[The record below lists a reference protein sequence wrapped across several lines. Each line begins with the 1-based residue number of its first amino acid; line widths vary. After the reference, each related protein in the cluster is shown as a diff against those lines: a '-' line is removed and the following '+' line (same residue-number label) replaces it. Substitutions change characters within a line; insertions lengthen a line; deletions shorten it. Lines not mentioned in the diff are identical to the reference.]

1 MEATIERRLDPLDPG
16 GRGDNG
22 MTPLQGSFVALVT
35 PFRNGAIDEAKLREL
50 VEFHVAHG
58 TDGIVPCGTTG
69 ESPTLSHD
77 EHHRVVE
84 IAVAAARK
92 RIAIIAGTGSNSTAE
107 AISLTR
113 HAERAGADGALV
125 VNPYYNKP
133 TQQGLYEHFRAVAD
147 STALPILTYNI
158 QGRTAINVETDTM
171 ARLARDCRNI
181 VGVKEASGSLDQMS
195 QVILACGPG
204 FTVLS
209 GDDNITLPLLAIG
222 GRGVI
227 SVIAN
232 IVPRETADMVH
243 AALDGDWKRA
253 RELHYKLF
261 PLARAAFLET
271 NPIPIKEAMAMA
283 GMIEPEFRL
292 PMCRMGEANREKLR
306 EILKGYGLVS

>member
-1 MEATIERRLDPLDPG
+1 MKATF
-16 GRGDNG
+16 
-22 MTPLQGSFVALVT
+22 QGSIVAMVT
-35 PFRNGAIDEAKLREL
+35 PFRNGTIDESKVKEL
-50 VEFHVAHG
+50 VELHVKNG
-58 TDGIVPCGTTG
+58 TDAIVPCGTTG

-77 EHHRVVE
+77 EHHHMVE
-84 IAVAAARK
+84 LVVAAAAG
-92 RIAIIAGTGSNSTAE
+92 RIPVIAGTGSNSTAE
-107 AISLTR
+107 AIALTK
-113 HAERAGADGALV
+113 HAERAGANGALV

-133 TQQGLYEHFRAVAD
+133 TQEGLYRHFRAVAEA
-147 STALPILTYNI
+147 TPLPILVYNI
-158 QGRTAINVETDTM
+158 QGRTAVNIETDTM
-171 ARLARDCRNI
+171 ARLVRDCPTI

-195 QVILACGPG
+195 QVILACGPD
-204 FTVLS
+204 FAVIS

-232 IVPRETADMVH
+232 IVPRETSEMVH

-283 GMIEPEFRL
+283 GMLEPEFRL
-292 PMCRMGEANREKLR
+292 PMCRMGDANREKLR
-306 EILKGYGLVS
+306 AILTAYGLVK

>member
-1 MEATIERRLDPLDPG
+1 MSQTF
-16 GRGDNG
+16 
-22 MTPLQGSFVALVT
+22 QGSFVAMVT
-35 PFRNGAIDEAKLREL
+35 PFRSGKVDEAKLREL
-50 VEFHVAHG
+50 VEFHVTNG
-58 TDGIVPCGTTG
+58 TDGLIPCGTTG

-84 IAVAAARK
+84 LVIEAARG
-92 RIAIIAGTGSNSTAE
+92 RIRVVAGTGSYSTAD
-107 AISLTR
+107 AIEMTQ
-113 HAERAGADGALV
+113 HAERAGAAGALV

-133 TQQGLYEHFRAVAD
+133 TQEGLYRHFRAVAE
-147 STALPILTYNI
+147 SVAMPIVVYNI

-171 ARLARDCRNI
+171 ARLARDVKNI

-195 QVILACGPG
+195 QVIAACGPD
-204 FTVLS
+204 FSVLS

-222 GRGVI
+222 GSGVV

-232 IVPRETADMVH
+232 IVPRETADLVH

-253 RELHYKLF
+253 RDLHYRLF

-283 GMIEPEFRL
+283 GMLEPEFRL
-292 PMCRMGEANREKLR
+292 PMCRMSDANREKLR
-306 EILKGYGLVS
+306 AILKPYGLIK